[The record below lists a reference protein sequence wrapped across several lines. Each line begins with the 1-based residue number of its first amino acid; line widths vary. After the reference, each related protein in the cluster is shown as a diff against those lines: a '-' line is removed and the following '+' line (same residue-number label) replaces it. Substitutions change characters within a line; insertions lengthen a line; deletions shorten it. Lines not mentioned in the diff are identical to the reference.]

1 MLSAKIYTRVSG
13 VIFLAIAV
21 LHAVRL
27 VRDWEAVIGGWSV
40 PIWLSWVALVVAGYL
55 AWVGLREK

>member
-1 MLSAKIYTRVSG
+1 MLSVKTYTRVSG

-27 VRDWEAVIGGWSV
+27 LRGWEAVIGEWSV
-40 PIWLSWVALVVAGYL
+40 PGWASWVALVVAGYL
-55 AWVGLREK
+55 AWVGLRGK